1 MHTALGVV
9 LNTRFPVTLLWGPE
23 FVLVYNEAYVE
34 MIAGKHP
41 GALGRPTREV
51 FPEAWD
57 VIGPM
62 LHGVRDG
69 GGPNWQEP
77 VTLYRFHIEDP
88 VVFKRSIR
96 VTIERGHANRR
107 DDEVS
112 STAFWYQ
119 AEPHKPFPP
128 LPAADDR
135 LPSFRAP
142 FEERG

>member
-1 MHTALGVV
+1 M
-9 LNTRFPVTLLWGPE
+9 
-23 FVLVYNEAYVE
+23 
-34 MIAGKHP
+34 
-41 GALGRPTREV
+41 
-51 FPEAWD
+51 
-57 VIGPM
+57 
-62 LHGVRDG
+62 
-69 GGPNWQEP
+69 
-77 VTLYRFHIEDP
+77 TLYRFHIADP

-128 LPAADDR
+128 LPAAKDR

-142 FEERG
+142 FEER